1 MTYVKKKWNSFTRYA
16 GKGRWRI
23 LDNLTRAGSVE
34 VVLVEGELASKQGKE
49 SAPIEDPAMRGRTWP
64 CLGPPGSGLKA
75 SPQVPGC
82 WSNGLLWCDDMVT

>member
-1 MTYVKKKWNSFTRYA
+1 MTYVKKKWNSITRYA

-49 SAPIEDPAMRGRTWP
+49 SAPTKIPLCGGGRGLVW
-64 CLGPPGSGLKA
+64 
-75 SPQVPGC
+75 VPLEVG
-82 WSNGLLWCDDMVT
+82 